1 MPVFKFLYKWGV
13 IVTIAELH
21 GKLPPFEGMEDLL
34 TSDVFGTFRY
44 LEPNQGLIPFLSKAI
59 GFEGDI
65 KPDFLHDVI
74 SAEYFF
80 WPRTSKLNR
89 EPDLVIILTR
99 SDKTFISLV
108 IEAKYFSGKS
118 NVSRNEQSGFEP
130 GLEQV
135 PEDYTHKPNF
145 TYHDGDQLAESFK
158 ELIEGNIIF
167 RNNSWA
173 KDKLIS
179 SGGEKYCFYVTA
191 HYARPRMH
199 IEETLAV
206 LRKYNYSEEELKK
219 FFWVNWQKTI
229 SVMEETLSSVI
240 SKSPVRNLVE
250 DLTALLKRKGLIYF
264 GGYQNI
270 EFDILEKDVYFWQ
283 DQSFFKGMNT
293 GELLLNQEIYFWGVP
308 E

>member
-1 MPVFKFLYKWGV
+1 M
-13 IVTIAELH
+13 TIAELH
-21 GKLPPFEGMEDLL
+21 GKLSPFEGMEDLL

-44 LEPNQGLIPFLSKAI
+44 LEPNQGLVPFLSGAV

-65 KPDFLHDVI
+65 KPDFLHDVV

-99 SDKTFISLV
+99 SDGTFISLV

-118 NVSRNEQSGFEP
+118 NIYRDDQPV
-130 GLEQV
+130 LEQT
-135 PEDYTHKPNF
+135 PEDYNHKSVLMH
-145 TYHDGDQLAESFK
+145 HDGDQLAESFK

-167 RNNSWA
+167 RNNNLA

-179 SGGEKYCFYVTA
+179 SGGEKYFFYVTA
-191 HYARPRMH
+191 HYARPRVD
-199 IEETLAV
+199 IKETLEK
-206 LRKYNYSEEELKK
+206 LINYNYSEEELKK
-219 FFWVNWQKTI
+219 YFWVNWQKALP
-229 SVMEETLSSVI
+229 VMEETLSRVNGNN
-240 SKSPVRNLVE
+240 PVRYLVE
-250 DLTALLKRKGLIYF
+250 DLIALLKRKGLIYF
-264 GGYQNI
+264 AGYKSI

-283 DQSFFKGMNT
+283 DQTFFKGLNV

-308 E
+308 NNGHR